1 VLLGPTGA
9 APGAVGRPPAP
20 LHPPPPRAQV
30 AGQGSRAQL
39 PVPARPPAGQGLLYP
54 PALPSSRHPRNP
66 PSHPPPGNPNG
77 SLRAPSRLGDPST
90 PAAAP
95 HARPPALPGSPSSP
109 PPTPNFLGGK
119 SLQGAAPLS
128 RLPYPAAG
136 LRLFPLHPPLPP
148 LPGSLLR
155 LPTWPHTPG
164 PPAPPV
170 PPTPSAL

>member
-20 LHPPPPRAQV
+20 LHPPH
-30 AGQGSRAQL
+30 
-39 PVPARPPAGQGLLYP
+39 PARRSPGKGPGHNSPCPPARRGLLYP
-54 PALPSSRHPRNP
+54 PALPSSRHLRNP

-90 PAAAP
+90 PAEAP

-119 SLQGAAPLS
+119 SLHGAAPLS

-136 LRLFPLHPPLPP
+136 LRLFPLSPPLPP

>member
-1 VLLGPTGA
+1 VGISRGA
-9 APGAVGRPPAP
+9 WRGAPWANRSCPRGGGSPSCASA
-20 LHPPPPRAQV
+20 PPPPPTLRA
-30 AGQGSRAQL
+30 GRRAR
-39 PVPARPPAGQGLLYP
+39 VPGTTPRARPPAGQGLLYP
-54 PALPSSRHPRNP
+54 PALPSSRHLRNP

-90 PAAAP
+90 PAEAP

-148 LPGSLLR
+148 
-155 LPTWPHTPG
+155 
-164 PPAPPV
+164 PPSPREPP
-170 PPTPSAL
+170 